1 VATLETILLFLS
13 KVATGYL
20 SYLICITFD
29 FMPREIGLWHY
40 LLNELWIMMYVLL
53 VVVKQ
58 VVALPED

>member
-1 VATLETILLFLS
+1 VATLEIMLLFLS
-13 KVATGYL
+13 KVATGFL
-20 SYLICITFD
+20 SYLICITCD

-40 LLNELWIMMYVLL
+40 LFNELWIMMCVLL